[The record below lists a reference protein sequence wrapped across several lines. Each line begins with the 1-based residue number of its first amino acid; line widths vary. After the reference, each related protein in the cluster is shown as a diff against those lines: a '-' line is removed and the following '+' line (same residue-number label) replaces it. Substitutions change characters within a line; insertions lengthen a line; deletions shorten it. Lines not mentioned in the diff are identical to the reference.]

1 MAGAALPA
9 QATIVV
15 AADRDDDDLDG
26 KPDAD
31 SPRLSAFAKTSLF
44 SLDSRFWGAKL
55 RADSGSDHVRV
66 MSANGAVV
74 PFGNVVPKSA
84 LLQGVSVGVTHLVL
98 LRGGKEEAITVDV
111 VGLGFRDGANEDLDL
126 ARDRASLER
135 TPPER
140 APASPEATY
149 DDGDALRAR
158 FEIPADGAM
167 AVDAAALSVESIS
180 ASGAS
185 IDKLDAVTFDHVPC
199 GAGKACF
206 VTAPIRL
213 VVDDV
218 DRTLPLVERRSVRAE
233 VGGAVVLR
241 YAGAEQS
248 IRIEGPRNT
257 SLGAIPRYR
266 ASVRPFVVRVTAKG
280 APAVGGNEQGA
291 ALAVRQE
298 LALASATWGQC
309 GITFGKTD
317 AIDVKIIDPPPPFLV
332 SFGDDLGIAASGGSV
347 KVKIDGKLVSSEIQP
362 GSSPLGAAR
371 AFAAAAAHAG
381 FSAAVSPNVRIVPAA
396 GSSVDVL
403 VKHDGA
409 LAHVTPASG
418 THASDDASMV
428 VRIGSVDLSDGLYH
442 FGDMDSM
449 SGTLE
454 ERTLVKSID
463 DGDPSTIDVV
473 FVPSFTGG
481 DRIGESFIQNDTSS
495 IRDLVILDRAGVRAR
510 RMSSTLAHEAGH
522 VLMDAPGHPDD
533 YGLDT
538 PTRLMDSDG
547 ADASPF
553 GPRRLAIDEC
563 VRAVKEAGPKA
574 RVPLLV
580 PWPLTPL
587 KIAR

>member
-9 QATIVV
+9 QAAIVV

-26 KPDAD
+26 RADAEAQAV
-31 SPRLSAFAKTSLF
+31 SAFAKNSLF
-44 SLDSRFWGAKL
+44 SLDSRFWGMKI

-66 MSANGAVV
+66 IGTDGAVV
-74 PFGNVVPKSA
+74 PFGSTVPKNA
-84 LLQGVSVGVTHLVL
+84 FLQGVSVGVAHLAIL
-98 LRGGKEEAITVDV
+98 HAGREEAITVEV
-111 VGLGFRDGANEDLDL
+111 VGLGFRDGTNKDLDL
-126 ARDRASLER
+126 AHERASLER

-140 APASPEATY
+140 APASPEAGY
-149 DDGDALRAR
+149 DDGDALRGH
-158 FEIPADGAM
+158 FEIPADGGI
-167 AVDAAALSVESIS
+167 AVDAAALSIESIS
-180 ASGAS
+180 SSGAS
-185 IDKLDAVTFDHVPC
+185 IDKLDALPFESVPC
-199 GAGKACF
+199 SAGKACF
-206 VTAPIRL
+206 VTAPIRF

-233 VGGAVVLR
+233 VGGAIVIR
-241 YAGAEQS
+241 YAGGEQS
-248 IRIEGPRNT
+248 IRIEGPR
-257 SLGAIPRYR
+257 SSSIGAMPRYR
-266 ASVRPFVVRVTAKG
+266 ATLRPFVVRVAPKG
-280 APAVGGNEQGA
+280 APAVGGNDQGA

-309 GITFGKTD
+309 GITFGKSD
-317 AIDVKIIDPPPPFLV
+317 AIDVKIIDPPPSYLV

-347 KVKIDGKLVSSEIQP
+347 KVKVDGKLVSSEIQP

-371 AFAAAAAHAG
+371 AFAAAVSHAG
-381 FSAAVSPNVRIVPAA
+381 FSATVSPNVRIVPAA
-396 GSSVDVL
+396 GQSVDVL

-409 LAHVTPASG
+409 FAHVTPASG
-418 THASDDASMV
+418 TRATDDASMI
-428 VRIGSVDLSDGLYH
+428 VRIGAVDLSDGLYH

-454 ERTLVKSID
+454 ERTLVKSVD
-463 DGDPSTIDVV
+463 DGDPSTIDIV

-510 RMSSTLAHEAGH
+510 RMSSTLAHEVGH

-553 GPRRLAIDEC
+553 GPRRLTVDEC
-563 VRAVKEAGPKA
+563 VRAVKEAGPKG